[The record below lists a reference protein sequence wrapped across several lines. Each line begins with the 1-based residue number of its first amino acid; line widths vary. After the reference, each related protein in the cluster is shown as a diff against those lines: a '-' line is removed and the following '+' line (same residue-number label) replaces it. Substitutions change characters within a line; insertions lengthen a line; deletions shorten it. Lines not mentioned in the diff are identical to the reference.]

1 VTSWLK
7 LSCAIE
13 GAVSPA
19 IHINATANLVPISR
33 AFAPLFQHARVFIP
47 PWSLTLALSVNAG

>member
-1 VTSWLK
+1 MSLAHALTVVTSWLK

-33 AFAPLFQHARVFIP
+33 AFAPLFQHAACS
-47 PWSLTLALSVNAG
+47 SLLGA